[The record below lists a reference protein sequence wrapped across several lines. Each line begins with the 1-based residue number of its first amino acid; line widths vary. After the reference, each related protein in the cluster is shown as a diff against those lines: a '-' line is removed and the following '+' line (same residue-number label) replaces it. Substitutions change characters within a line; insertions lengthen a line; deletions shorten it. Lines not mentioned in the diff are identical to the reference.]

1 MTPRLRTGEVYGAG
15 EVRSVGDQY
24 TVAKIRPPSYAP
36 SCEKRNQC
44 LQCHVIRGFPIDQ
57 HLPSGENN
65 ERPMRLATVFC
76 LCFCISHTHA
86 QAHTPIHAHAH
97 LCLSVCLSV
106 CITLFFSCFCSILFL
121 PLSLCAFLFLLMY
134 RCVRLLCRRNSNGLD
149 NSSSRREIHKQ

>member
-44 LQCHVIRGFPIDQ
+44 LQCHVIRRFPIDQ

-97 LCLSVCLSV
+97 LCLYH
-106 CITLFFSCFCSILFL
+106 SILLLLLFYSL
-121 PLSLCAFLFLLMY
+121 SASVSLCVSVSPY
-134 RCVRLLCRRNSNGLD
+134 VSLCPSPLPP
-149 NSSSRREIHKQ
+149 QF